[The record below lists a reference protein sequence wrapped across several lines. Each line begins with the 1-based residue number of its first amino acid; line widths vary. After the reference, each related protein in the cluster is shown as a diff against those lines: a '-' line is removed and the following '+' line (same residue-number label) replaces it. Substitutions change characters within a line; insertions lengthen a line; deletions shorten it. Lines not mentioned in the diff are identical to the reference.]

1 MNLQQLRYLVRA
13 ADTGS
18 FSGAARHEHVSQPV
32 LSRALRGLERELG
45 VEVFRR
51 EGRRIVVTAGG
62 AAVVDAARRV
72 LDAVDDLHTTA
83 AREAE
88 RRDLVVTATPTN
100 STLFAP
106 ILSGFMDRHPHVRMR
121 LSRAPDTAGVRA
133 MVADRTASL
142 GFCDVE
148 AREESDDLHHDP
160 LWRAEVVLVSPA
172 ASGFPP
178 VVPRSRL
185 ADLPLVLPTPES
197 GRRGMIEGLVTDAG
211 GRTPLP
217 VLATDERTAWVTSAQ
232 HGIGSFVTYRAIAS
246 TLDQVTVSALDP
258 PLEVTIGFVH
268 RRDGLTAEGR
278 AVIELARGLAP
289 PPGCHSL
296 RTPG

>member
-1 MNLQQLRYLVRA
+1 MNLQQLRYLVSA

-18 FSGAARHEHVSQPV
+18 FSGAARREHVSQPV

-51 EGRRIVVTAGG
+51 EGRRVVVTDSG
-62 AAVVDAARRV
+62 AAVVAAARRV
-72 LDAVDDLHTTA
+72 LDAVDDVHATA

-106 ILSGFMDRHPHVRMR
+106 ILSGFMERQPHVRMR
-121 LSRAPDTAGVRA
+121 LRRAPDTAAVCT
-133 MVADRTASL
+133 MVADRTADL
-142 GFCDVE
+142 GFCDVDANE
-148 AREESDDLHHDP
+148 PLDGLHHDP
-160 LWRAEVVLVSPA
+160 LWRADVVLVSPA
-172 ASGFPP
+172 TSGFPP
-178 VVPRSRL
+178 VVPRARL

-197 GRRGMIEGLVTDAG
+197 GRREMIEGLVTDAG
-211 GRTPLP
+211 GRTPSP

-246 TLDQVTVSALDP
+246 TLDQVTVSDLDP
-258 PLEVTIGFVH
+258 PLEVMIGFVH
-268 RRDGLTAEGR
+268 RRDALTAESR
-278 AVIELARGLAP
+278 AVIELARTLTP
-289 PPGCHSL
+289 PPGCHAL
-296 RTPG
+296 

>member
-1 MNLQQLRYLVRA
+1 MNLQQLRYLVSA

-18 FSGAARHEHVSQPV
+18 FSGAARREYVSQPV

-51 EGRRIVVTAGG
+51 EGRRVVVTDSGTT
-62 AAVVDAARRV
+62 VVAAARRV
-72 LDAVDDLHTTA
+72 LDAVDELHATA

-88 RRDLVVTATPTN
+88 QRGLVVTATPTN

-121 LSRAPDTAGVRA
+121 LSRAPDTAAVHA
-133 MVADRTASL
+133 MVADRAADL

-148 AREESDDLHHDP
+148 ADEQEQPDGLRHDP

-172 ASGFPP
+172 TSGFPP
-178 VVPRSRL
+178 VVPRARL
-185 ADLPLVLPTPES
+185 AELPLVLPTPES

-232 HGIGSFVTYRAIAS
+232 HGIGSFVTYRATAS
-246 TLDQVTVSALDP
+246 TLEQVTVSALDP
-258 PLEVTIGFVH
+258 PLDVMIGFVH

-278 AVIELARGLAP
+278 AVIELARTLAP
-289 PPGCHSL
+289 PPGCHAL
-296 RTPG
+296 

>member
-1 MNLQQLRYLVRA
+1 MNLQQLRYLVSA

-18 FSGAARHEHVSQPV
+18 FSGAARREYVSQPV

-51 EGRRIVVTAGG
+51 EGRRVVVTDSGTT
-62 AAVVDAARRV
+62 VVAAARRV
-72 LDAVDDLHTTA
+72 LDAVDELHATA

-88 RRDLVVTATPTN
+88 QRGLVVTATPTN

-121 LSRAPDTAGVRA
+121 LSRAPDTAAVHA
-133 MVADRTASL
+133 MVADRTADL

-148 AREESDDLHHDP
+148 AHEELDGLHHEP
-160 LWRAEVVLVSPA
+160 LWRADVVLVSPA
-172 ASGFPP
+172 TSGFPP

-185 ADLPLVLPTPES
+185 AELPLVLPTPES
-197 GRRGMIEGLVTDAG
+197 GRRGMIEDLVTDAG
-211 GRTPLP
+211 GRKPSP

-246 TLDQVTVSALDP
+246 TLDQVTVSALEP
-258 PLEVTIGFVH
+258 PLQTEIGFVY
-268 RRDGLTAEGR
+268 RRDGLTTEGR
-278 AVIELARGLAP
+278 AVIELARELAP
-289 PPGCHSL
+289 PPGCHPL
-296 RTPG
+296 

>member
-1 MNLQQLRYLVRA
+1 MNLQQLRYLVSA

-18 FSGAARHEHVSQPV
+18 FSGAARREHVSQPV

-51 EGRRIVVTAGG
+51 EGRRVVVTDSG
-62 AAVVDAARRV
+62 AAVVAAARRV
-72 LDAVDDLHTTA
+72 LDAVDDVHATA

-106 ILSGFMDRHPHVRMR
+106 ILSGFMERQPHVRMR
-121 LSRAPDTAGVRA
+121 LSRAPDTAAVCT
-133 MVADRTASL
+133 MVADRTADL
-142 GFCDVE
+142 GFCDVDANE
-148 AREESDDLHHDP
+148 QLDGLHHDP
-160 LWRAEVVLVSPA
+160 LWRADVVLVSPA

-178 VVPRSRL
+178 VVPRARL
-185 ADLPLVLPTPES
+185 AELPLVLPTPES
-197 GRRGMIEGLVTDAG
+197 GRREMIEGLVTDAG
-211 GRTPLP
+211 GRTPRP

-232 HGIGSFVTYRAIAS
+232 HGIGSFVTYRAIAA

-258 PLEVTIGFVH
+258 PLEVMIGFVH
-268 RRDGLTAEGR
+268 RREGLTAESR
-278 AVIELARGLAP
+278 AVIELARTLPP
-289 PPGCHSL
+289 PPGCHAL
-296 RTPG
+296 

>member
-1 MNLQQLRYLVRA
+1 MNLQQLRYLVSA

-18 FSGAARHEHVSQPV
+18 FSGAARREHVSQPV

-51 EGRRIVVTAGG
+51 EGRRVVVTDSG
-62 AAVVDAARRV
+62 AAVVAAARRV
-72 LDAVDDLHTTA
+72 LDAVDDLQATA
-83 AREAE
+83 ASEAE

-121 LSRAPDTAGVRA
+121 LSRAPDTAAVRA
-133 MVADRTASL
+133 MVADRTADL

-148 AREESDDLHHDP
+148 GNGQFDGLHHDP
-160 LWRAEVVLVSPA
+160 LWRADVVLVSPA
-172 ASGFPP
+172 TSGFPP
-178 VVPRSRL
+178 VVPRARL

-197 GRRGMIEGLVTDAG
+197 GRREMIEGLVTDAG
-211 GRTPLP
+211 GRKPSP

-232 HGIGSFVTYRAIAS
+232 HGIGSFVTYRAIAA

-258 PLEVTIGFVH
+258 PLEVMIGFVH
-268 RRDGLTAEGR
+268 RRDALTAESR
-278 AVIELARGLAP
+278 AVIELARTLTP
-289 PPGCHSL
+289 PPGCHAL
-296 RTPG
+296 

>member
-1 MNLQQLRYLVRA
+1 MNLQQLRYLVSA

-18 FSGAARHEHVSQPV
+18 FSGAARREHVSQPV

-51 EGRRIVVTAGG
+51 EGRRVVVTDSG
-62 AAVVDAARRV
+62 AAVVAAARRV
-72 LDAVDDLHTTA
+72 LDAVDDVHATA

-106 ILSGFMDRHPHVRMR
+106 ILSGFMERQPHVRMR
-121 LSRAPDTAGVRA
+121 LSRAPDTAAVCT
-133 MVADRTASL
+133 MVADRTADL
-142 GFCDVE
+142 GFCDVDANE
-148 AREESDDLHHDP
+148 QLDGLHHDP
-160 LWRAEVVLVSPA
+160 LWRADVVLVSPA

-178 VVPRSRL
+178 VVPRARL
-185 ADLPLVLPTPES
+185 AELPLVLPTPES
-197 GRRGMIEGLVTDAG
+197 GRREMIEGLVTDAG
-211 GRTPLP
+211 GRTPRP

-232 HGIGSFVTYRAIAS
+232 HGIGSFVTYRAIAA

-258 PLEVTIGFVH
+258 PLEVMIGFVH
-268 RRDGLTAEGR
+268 RREGLTAESR
-278 AVIELARGLAP
+278 AVIELARTLTP
-289 PPGCHSL
+289 PPGCHAL
-296 RTPG
+296 

>member
-1 MNLQQLRYLVRA
+1 MNLQQLRYLVSA

-18 FSGAARHEHVSQPV
+18 FSGAARREHVSQPV

-51 EGRRIVVTAGG
+51 EGRRVVVTDGG
-62 AAVVDAARRV
+62 AAVVASARRV
-72 LDAVDDLHTTA
+72 LDAVDELHATA
-83 AREAE
+83 ARETE

-106 ILSGFMDRHPHVRMR
+106 ILSGFMDRHPHVHMR
-121 LSRAPDTAGVRA
+121 LSRAPDTSAVCA
-133 MVADRTASL
+133 MVADRTADL

-148 AREESDDLHHDP
+148 AHEQFDELLHDP
-160 LWRAEVVLVSPA
+160 LWRADVVLVSPA
-172 ASGFPP
+172 TSGFPP
-178 VVPRSRL
+178 VVPRARL
-185 ADLPLVLPTPES
+185 AELPLVLPTPES

-211 GRTPLP
+211 GRKPSA
-217 VLATDERTAWVTSAQ
+217 VLATDERAAWVTSAQ

-246 TLDQVTVSALDP
+246 TLDQVTVSDLDP
-258 PLEVTIGFVH
+258 PLEVEIGFVH

-278 AVIELARGLAP
+278 AVIELARELAP
-289 PPGCHSL
+289 PPGCHPL
-296 RTPG
+296 